1 MNDFKKNLGIKFE
14 GIKDKIET
22 VILKMKKD
30 TQEEIEKF
38 VDSQKTEFKRIKQRK
53 SEYEKIYSDFK
64 WMYIY
69 FKWE

>member
-30 TQEEIEKF
+30 TEEEIEKF
-38 VDSQKTEFKRIKQRK
+38 DDS
-53 SEYEKIYSDFK
+53 
-64 WMYIY
+64 
-69 FKWE
+69 